1 VTMRALCS
9 SYSFKVFSSSH
20 GRGVE
25 IPGHR
30 RHSLKT
36 EMKWERR
43 SKTYE
48 GETETVEQVQK
59 RLGYVRGF
67 DLGILVGVFVYI
79 I

>member
-1 VTMRALCS
+1 
-9 SYSFKVFSSSH
+9 
-20 GRGVE
+20 
-25 IPGHR
+25 
-30 RHSLKT
+30 
-36 EMKWERR
+36 MKWERR

>member
-1 VTMRALCS
+1 MRALCS
-9 SYSFKVFSSSH
+9 SYSFKVFSSSQ

-25 IPGHR
+25 IPG
-30 RHSLKT
+30 HSLKT

-59 RLGYVRGF
+59 WL
-67 DLGILVGVFVYI
+67 
-79 I
+79 